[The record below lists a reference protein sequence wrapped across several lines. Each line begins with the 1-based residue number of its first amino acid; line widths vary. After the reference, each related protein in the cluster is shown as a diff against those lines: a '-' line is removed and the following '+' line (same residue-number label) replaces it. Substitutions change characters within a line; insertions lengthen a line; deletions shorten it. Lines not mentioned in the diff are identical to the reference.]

1 MQEIKLYTKEEAL
14 KLFPSIL
21 YKYRDWNNEYHKKI
35 ITDYELYMPLSH
47 QLNDIYD
54 GQLYEIITHKK
65 IETHK
70 TGIFSL
76 CEEANNNVMWSHYG
90 NSHKGFCI
98 GFNVSELFNVFKD
111 SFLGRVL
118 YKDNFPNIHDI
129 KKCIINNDYDTIDGL
144 NFTKSKEW
152 EYEKE
157 YRFKKIKLDNSLK
170 NNDYGNQLKKTALE
184 ELKISIKI
192 EDIDDYFNSFPS
204 DHIFK
209 LTNKSINEI
218 IFGWNTSLE
227 NINEIQKLVNKNFEN
242 VKFYKIDRDKH
253 KFKLNIKPL

>member
-1 MQEIKLYTKEEAL
+1 MQEIKLCTKEEAL

-21 YKYRDWNNEYHKKI
+21 YKYRDWDDKYHKKI

-76 CEEANNNVMWSHYG
+76 CEDANNNVMWSHYG
-90 NSHKGFCI
+90 NSHKGFCV

-129 KKCIINNDYDTIDGL
+129 KKCIINNDYDTIDEL

-170 NNDYGNQLKKTALE
+170 NNDFGNQLKKRSV
-184 ELKISIKI
+184 KRIR
-192 EDIDDYFNSFPS
+192 
-204 DHIFK
+204 HI
-209 LTNKSINEI
+209 
-218 IFGWNTSLE
+218 
-227 NINEIQKLVNKNFEN
+227 
-242 VKFYKIDRDKH
+242 Y
-253 KFKLNIKPL
+253 

>member
-54 GQLYEIITHKK
+54 GQLYEIINNQKITTH
-65 IETHK
+65 ET
-70 TGIFSL
+70 GVFSL

-98 GFNVSELFNVFKD
+98 GFNVAELFNILKD
-111 SFLGRVL
+111 ASLGKVSYRGE
-118 YKDNFPNIHDI
+118 FPSINDIH
-129 KKCIINNDYDTIDGL
+129 NL
-144 NFTKSKEW
+144 NFIKSKEW

-157 YRFKKIKLDNSLK
+157 YRFKKTKLDNSLK
-170 NNDYGNQLKKTALE
+170 NNDFGNQLKKGALK
-184 ELKISIKI
+184 ELDISIDGI
-192 EDIDDYFNSFPS
+192 NNYFNSFPS

-218 IFGWNTSLE
+218 IFGWNASSE
-227 NINEIQKLVNKNFEN
+227 DINEIWCLVNKNFEN
-242 VKFYKIDRDKH
+242 VKFYKIDRDKQE
-253 KFKLNIKPL
+253 FKLNIKPI

>member
-1 MQEIKLYTKEEAL
+1 
-14 KLFPSIL
+14 
-21 YKYRDWNNEYHKKI
+21 
-35 ITDYELYMPLSH
+35 
-47 QLNDIYD
+47 
-54 GQLYEIITHKK
+54 
-65 IETHK
+65 
-70 TGIFSL
+70 
-76 CEEANNNVMWSHYG
+76 MWSHYG

-170 NNDYGNQLKKTALE
+170 NNDFGNQLKKGALK
-184 ELKISIKI
+184 ELDISIDGI
-192 EDIDDYFNSFPS
+192 NNYFNSFPY
-204 DHIFK
+204 F
-209 LTNKSINEI
+209 
-218 IFGWNTSLE
+218 WLE
-227 NINEIQKLVNKNFEN
+227 YFIRR
-242 VKFYKIDRDKH
+242 YK
-253 KFKLNIKPL
+253 

>member
-1 MQEIKLYTKEEAL
+1 VQEIKLYTKEEAL

-54 GQLYEIITHKK
+54 GQLYEIINNQKITTH
-65 IETHK
+65 ET
-70 TGIFSL
+70 GVFSL

-98 GFNVSELFNVFKD
+98 GFNVAELFNILKD
-111 SFLGRVL
+111 ASLGKVSYRGE
-118 YKDNFPNIHDI
+118 FPSINDIH
-129 KKCIINNDYDTIDGL
+129 NL
-144 NFTKSKEW
+144 NFIKSKEW

-170 NNDYGNQLKKTALE
+170 NNDFGNQLKKGALK
-184 ELKISIKI
+184 ELDISIDGI
-192 EDIDDYFNSFPS
+192 NNYFNSFPS

-218 IFGWNTSLE
+218 IFGWNASSE
-227 NINEIQKLVNKNFEN
+227 DINEIWCLVNKNFEN
-242 VKFYKIDRDKH
+242 VKFYKIDRDKQE
-253 KFKLNIKPL
+253 FKLNIKPI

>member
-54 GQLYEIITHKK
+54 GQLYEIINNQKITTH
-65 IETHK
+65 ET
-70 TGIFSL
+70 GVFSL

-98 GFNVSELFNVFKD
+98 GFNVAELFNILKD
-111 SFLGRVL
+111 ASLGKVSYRGE
-118 YKDNFPNIHDI
+118 FPSINDIH
-129 KKCIINNDYDTIDGL
+129 NL
-144 NFTKSKEW
+144 NFIKSKEW

-170 NNDYGNQLKKTALE
+170 
-184 ELKISIKI
+184 I
-192 EDIDDYFNSFPS
+192 
-204 DHIFK
+204 
-209 LTNKSINEI
+209 
-218 IFGWNTSLE
+218 
-227 NINEIQKLVNKNFEN
+227 
-242 VKFYKIDRDKH
+242 
-253 KFKLNIKPL
+253 

>member
-35 ITDYELYMPLSH
+35 ITDYELYMPLPH

-54 GQLYEIITHKK
+54 GRLYEIITHKK

-98 GFNVSELFNVFKD
+98 GFNVAELFNILKD
-111 SFLGRVL
+111 ASLGKVSYRGE
-118 YKDNFPNIHDI
+118 FPSINDIH
-129 KKCIINNDYDTIDGL
+129 NL
-144 NFTKSKEW
+144 NFIKSKEW
-152 EYEKE
+152 KYEKE
-157 YRFKKIKLDNSLK
+157 FRFKKLKLNDKSNKNRIKNKIKRISLE
-170 NNDYGNQLKKTALE
+170 NNMPIKDE
-184 ELKISIKI
+184 E
-192 EDIDDYFNSFPS
+192 IDSYFNSFPS

-218 IFGWNTSLE
+218 IFGWNTSSE
-227 NINEIQKLVNKNFEN
+227 DINEIWRLVNKNFEN
-242 VKFYKIDRDKH
+242 VKFYKIDRDKQE
-253 KFKLNIKPL
+253 FKLNIKPI

>member
-76 CEEANNNVMWSHYG
+76 CEDPNNNVMWSHYG

-129 KKCIINNDYDTIDGL
+129 KKCIINNDYDTIDEL

-170 NNDYGNQLKKTALE
+170 NNDFGNQLKKGALK
-184 ELKISIKI
+184 ELDISIDGI
-192 EDIDDYFNSFPS
+192 NNYFNSFPS

-218 IFGWNTSLE
+218 IFGWNASSE
-227 NINEIQKLVNKNFEN
+227 DINEIWRLVNKNFEN
-242 VKFYKIDRDKH
+242 VKFYKIDRDKQE
-253 KFKLNIKPL
+253 FKLNIKPI

>member
-54 GQLYEIITHKK
+54 GQLYEIINNQKITTH
-65 IETHK
+65 ET
-70 TGIFSL
+70 GVFSL

-98 GFNVSELFNVFKD
+98 GFNVAELFNILKD
-111 SFLGRVL
+111 ASLGKVSYRGE
-118 YKDNFPNIHDI
+118 FPSINDIH
-129 KKCIINNDYDTIDGL
+129 NL
-144 NFTKSKEW
+144 NFIKSKEW

-157 YRFKKIKLDNSLK
+157 YRFKKIKLDNSFK
-170 NNDYGNQLKKTALE
+170 NNDFGNQLKKGALK
-184 ELKISIKI
+184 ELDISIDGI
-192 EDIDDYFNSFPS
+192 NNYFNSFPS

-218 IFGWNTSLE
+218 IFGWNASSE
-227 NINEIQKLVNKNFEN
+227 DINEIWCLVNKNFEN
-242 VKFYKIDRDKH
+242 VKFYKIDRDKQE
-253 KFKLNIKPL
+253 FKLNIKPI

>member
-14 KLFPSIL
+14 KLFPPIL

-35 ITDYELYMPLSH
+35 ITDYEVYMPLPH
-47 QLNDIYD
+47 RLNDIYD

-76 CEEANNNVMWSHYG
+76 CEDANNNVMWSHYG
-90 NSHKGFCI
+90 NSHKGFCV

-129 KKCIINNDYDTIDGL
+129 KKCIINNDYDTIDEL

-170 NNDYGNQLKKTALE
+170 NNDFGNQLKKGALK
-184 ELKISIKI
+184 ELDISIDGI
-192 EDIDDYFNSFPS
+192 NNYFNSFPS

-218 IFGWNTSLE
+218 IFGWNASSE
-227 NINEIQKLVNKNFEN
+227 DINEIWCLVNKNFEN
-242 VKFYKIDRDKH
+242 VKFYKIDRDKQE
-253 KFKLNIKPL
+253 FKLNIKPI

>member
-54 GQLYEIITHKK
+54 GQLYEIINNQKITTH
-65 IETHK
+65 ET
-70 TGIFSL
+70 GVFSL

-98 GFNVSELFNVFKD
+98 GFNVAELFNILKD
-111 SFLGRVL
+111 ASLGKVSYRGE
-118 YKDNFPNIHDI
+118 FPSINDIH
-129 KKCIINNDYDTIDGL
+129 NL
-144 NFTKSKEW
+144 NFIKSKEW

-170 NNDYGNQLKKTALE
+170 NNDFGNQLKKGALK
-184 ELKISIKI
+184 ELDISIDGI
-192 EDIDDYFNSFPS
+192 NNYFNSFPS

-218 IFGWNTSLE
+218 IFGWNASSE
-227 NINEIQKLVNKNFEN
+227 DINEIWCLVNKNFEN
-242 VKFYKIDRDKH
+242 VKFYKIDRDKQE
-253 KFKLNIKPL
+253 FKLNIKPI

>member
-14 KLFPSIL
+14 KLFPPIL

-35 ITDYELYMPLSH
+35 ITDYELYMPLPH

-54 GQLYEIITHKK
+54 GRLYEIITHKK

-90 NSHKGFCI
+90 NSHKGFCV

-129 KKCIINNDYDTIDGL
+129 KKCIINNDYDTIDEL

-170 NNDYGNQLKKTALE
+170 NNDFGNQLKKGALK
-184 ELKISIKI
+184 ELDISIDGI
-192 EDIDDYFNSFPS
+192 NNYFNSFPS

-218 IFGWNTSLE
+218 IFGWNASSE
-227 NINEIQKLVNKNFEN
+227 DINEIWCLVNKNFEN
-242 VKFYKIDRDKH
+242 VKFYKIDRDKQE
-253 KFKLNIKPL
+253 FKLNIKPI

>member
-1 MQEIKLYTKEEAL
+1 VQEIKLYTKEEAL
-14 KLFPSIL
+14 KHFPSIL

-170 NNDYGNQLKKTALE
+170 NNDFGNQLKKGALK
-184 ELKISIKI
+184 ELDISIDGI
-192 EDIDDYFNSFPS
+192 NNYFNSFPS

-218 IFGWNTSLE
+218 IFGWNTSSE
-227 NINEIQKLVNKNFEN
+227 DINEIWCLVNKNFEN
-242 VKFYKIDRDKH
+242 VKFYKIDRDKQE
-253 KFKLNIKPL
+253 FRLNIKPI